1 MNTSPRLALILS
13 LLLVAVLAPASVG
26 AQSAGTDA
34 REDEDP
40 RVVQL
45 RGLSSFKEYPNSIQI
60 ARMLLAF
67 KNSDMG
73 QDAALRFYQ
82 DLAGNGLTMFDVI
95 QAKTHINNAGMGEH
109 FLGETFKEA
118 GSPVEMALLT
128 YRRQL
133 TVDGIRHVVEQFKGR
148 GGNNAI
154 YLAEIGKWAKQA
166 DRALTFAGDID
177 FSFVSNDTQLSWAMK
192 QAFDAYIEQ
201 RTKLTSTAFDSV
213 CTAHGRATPD
223 VYIGDHGKM
232 YGDDAMKDGGLKLI
246 DLVAGSI
253 AGESQPGKDIILH
266 MVLEQHAAR
275 HQGGL
280 PELKAHLEPGL
291 SMEMVRHFN
300 HDIVAPKL
308 FDPIDSILKAS
319 KYLDRSNTALKDI
332 PGAKPSPPELA
343 EFTREITK
351 AAQTSDW
358 SKIAQLLKTHFRDAT
373 RNDALEFE
381 VRTEGGRPVAE
392 LKANEKTVEAFFARC
407 NDAMWKNV
415 QAGFEFKLK
424 DLDAKILAADNKKL
438 TMQELNNLRGE
449 MKQLVEMLK
458 IELLAAEQ
466 SHLKVPD
473 AVVKL
478 NETLNAKVD
487 AFLKK
492 HGARSLTDA
501 EMKELEFIKEL
512 VKAKTPAMHAKAI
525 AFIVDRASKA
535 IDKTNNI
542 LDWVDDT
549 LLGDLRGQNPEFD
562 DFVDTTKKSRIE
574 GKLDS
579 AKLAVVN
586 TKAYKAV
593 QQANMT
599 LNDILNKTAARRGA
613 MKVMMGFN
621 LAQEIPAYFEAW
633 NREGYVGL
641 ASELFRRRV
650 PGGGVIDAYYQENY
664 FRMGVEFT
672 YVVFP
677 PLAIPEGLYGM
688 ASQSAGWAS
697 GKLDS
702 WRYDDMV
709 NELFKGAQ
717 FEKVGKNYEI
727 SSIAYRCYTYTDV
740 TLKTREDIL
749 GLPKKCPR
757 VYETILPQIQ
767 DHPMIRNLQDILK
780 QPSVSSGRSGAFP
793 YTYDTSGSRYG
804 KQLYDLYLK
813 KVDEVVLE
821 YFKGVVERLE
831 AAKKWASGTGYADII
846 RIERELG
853 CTKPLVSFTVGAL
866 GSDDILGDAQRF
878 QKIVADYNSLKE
890 ANKAVLE
897 LKNRWQFDRPEEET
911 RSLPP
916 GKDGNPATMAWG
928 KDYLPEC
935 EPASIAEKSALA
947 KADAGAFKS
956 ALAAAASDVEK
967 IVGGDYCRKAEHPD
981 LCVSQTYGPASR
993 AALCKA
999 YYSGRNRFIHK
1010 DCEDQ
1015 YAAALKDLE
1024 KLRSGIR
1031 IEEIVGP
1038 DKACVGR
1045 PMDLQVRLD
1054 RDCPDCQVAWSVPDY
1069 RTEEIVPRDQTNAGW
1084 TPKLAGRTVVRV
1096 SVRETADSDKALTKD
1111 RTVEV
1116 QPEDKCPSLRLVIR
1130 ADINEIEENEVLTLT
1145 TEPEAKGGGEP
1156 ISAYVWSEDGV
1167 VNTGARASTYAFSG
1181 VGKRGKEIKVGVRGR
1196 MAFGWTET
1204 ATITIKVKKD
1214 LTNELGV
1221 AILPAD
1227 KNALVP
1233 GEKATFAT
1241 QIRRRADSGLMRH
1254 QWTVKV
1260 NDRLVEPIENN
1271 RADTFTLP
1279 ELSLKEKDKVTLAVY
1294 VQDTE
1299 NDPKSKRFGQMIR
1312 EGQAER
1318 TLVVHPGGSLEVAL
1332 GDVPASIT
1340 DSEELKVCVEKPVP
1354 GAFEAQ
1360 NLYQYSW
1367 QTWVD
1372 NGWRVNQHGRCG
1384 SVPGQGKAG
1393 QTLKLRVKVSDAYGR
1408 TAERET
1414 PGVKVVETP
1423 AYHLGIVRT
1432 SQEPPVVGTPVSLQ
1446 AKPSDSLRAV
1456 GGLRVQWLQ
1465 DGAPLSEGE
1474 DLDFRAD
1481 QPGEYR
1487 LQAVATARQ
1496 GGQDKTLAQAAHV
1509 VTVREKET
1517 DKKDDPDGKDDAKPG
1532 AKVKRGA
1539 GGSVSGM
1546 FPGEPF
1552 NGMQI
1557 SYSASGCSFPNM
1569 KDHPGFGTYRRYEGR
1584 LGNGTMTVSGTARM
1598 GAGFGA
1604 DLVVSVTAGG
1614 KTAEHKAYIKSGSPG
1629 FNSESF
1635 NLSVPIPDDAT
1646 TGGFS
1651 IVMDGHYSMGG
1662 GWRGLG
1668 VTGTCFAD
1676 GPEGE
1681 APKGTE
1687 DLSVDLNDQKD
1698 PVPVGHKVELTA
1710 HTKGGRFPYEY
1721 AWTGVDGKD
1730 DKASF
1735 TSKKPGDFTVTVK
1748 VSDTDGGSASDTT
1761 QIKVAPLK
1769 FELVGVPTK
1778 PIYGS
1783 SAKLTARAVGPAP
1796 QGAKLRYLWQSSEKG
1811 VELSPTESENGET
1824 TVTFGRLSS
1833 VKLWAQVVDADTG
1846 TAMGETPQVATTV
1859 VAPAFSVRFTPP
1871 GGQGRIGQEVKAQIV
1886 ANPEVPAK
1894 LIDYRWLEPATSNR
1908 REATENASEIGFAP
1922 KDAKPVVL
1930 KALARV
1936 PFHGDELG
1944 TIEASYTG
1952 APYKVQV
1959 SVEERGPKPMTW
1971 DPAKGGLVP
1980 VPKGTYA
1987 ADEQVGLRAT
1997 LEGEPKPAEVR
2008 WRWTVNDGTTI
2019 GNPISQTPTVSRH
2032 ESGAITATVEALDR
2046 DGNVLGSGTT
2056 SLSVTVSAD
2065 AVGNAKAKA
2074 EAAKLVAQAKA
2085 AWARKDPGEALALI
2099 EKAQKL
2105 DPKDAE
2111 IGRLVN
2117 EYRDGKARFDRAAA
2131 LREEGGRLQGE
2142 KKLAEA
2148 LDRYKQAQALWPDPK
2163 LAEHIAKVEA
2173 ALAKER
2179 EVEAKTKALR
2189 EEAARLAQ
2197 AGKLDEAIAKVEE
2210 SIRVRA
2216 TPEAEQQLRDL
2227 KAARDR
2233 KKAEEAQ
2240 KKAEE
2245 AQKQAQAKALRDE
2258 GAALQAKGDL
2268 TGALAKFKAA
2278 QQLLPD
2284 PRLADHIAKIE
2295 AALKDR
2301 QALIDQA
2308 EALRRNPQSI
2318 GCGKGLGDAT
2328 ALADRLQKVDADK
2341 AAVLRKDVATVAMA
2355 AASSL
2360 VANQL
2365 DFAKGTACLEVAQ
2378 KLDPANAQIGQEL
2391 ERARQI
2397 QANWRELQALPPRM
2411 DAAAAAG
2418 RILEADQLRS
2428 RAMELAKG
2436 IEQVPP
2442 VRDLLASLV
2451 AKWDRA
2457 MAVYRAHR
2465 DSLTAELQAM
2475 LDGRRYQEL
2484 IARGEAEL
2492 TREWYPGDAQRIR
2505 EFQSHAREKMAYEAS
2520 QKAPPQSP
2528 AAPAATPGGTAPTA
2542 TTGQGTVPGKATG
2555 AGTSAGGGCGG
2566 LQRTDV
2572 TRRTWRFGRSNNTVV
2587 AESVRLTEAGRMEGY
2602 YHPNEHAWSLENGV
2616 LVFRNPGNEA
2626 ITRFTQCTTQDGR
2639 LVLRGPYA
2647 LDKSFEHILTE
2658 IGIDPAAAPSGGR
2671 TPDPAGGG
2679 PSTGTGVPTGIPT
2692 SVPPGSATPSTASGG
2707 GSQGG
2712 TGSIDIE
2719 ACVDGSDWLRIE
2731 GGRLVHE
2738 HRAFAQIGAHPGC
2751 PASHAVAGGGLLVNG
2766 QSVPLTQLPYPVGI
2780 ASLGRFELTQGRGGA
2795 TMDGAK
2801 GLLIDDDALGGP
2813 SVYVVRLFGGA
2824 TSAGPAATPPKP
2836 PVPKQVRTGNV
2847 GAVTNGPTAPTTFT
2861 FDGPVRLV
2869 WLQTYHWNGAR
2880 GATPGRIGLRHQDGT
2895 VFGPWP
2901 TRGLPGQGGVPNAYW
2916 RAEPGVVLKPGTYTV
2931 TDSDPATWATNAEAG
2946 NKGFADLEVVPVTDA
2961 AVAPSPDS
2969 IGAPAAT
2976 AAAPAT
2982 APAATPPASAAPAA
2996 ATVLTGRWEAS
3007 CDGNDDV
3014 YPVTMRQDGNRL
3026 RIVVEGQAEYQ
3037 GTFDGHRLK
3046 GTSADGLDGFDG
3058 TAVSASE
3065 LRLDW
3070 EGRTSADSSHVYH
3083 NSCTLRRKGPPPA
3096 EAATPPKP
3104 AAPAAPGPRTPPA
3117 TSTKAPAPA
3126 PATATAPKG
3135 GAVPCKRGGSN
3146 PFEEDICIEVDKM
3159 VPVAP
3164 R

>member
-1 MNTSPRLALILS
+1 MNATARLALVLSIL
-13 LLLVAVLAPASVG
+13 LFAVLVPAHVTG
-26 AQSAGTDA
+26 QSADTTT
-34 REDEDP
+34 REEEDP

-45 RGLSSFKEYPNSIQI
+45 RGLSSFKQYPNSIQI

-246 DLVAGSI
+246 DLVAGTI

-300 HDIVAPKL
+300 HDIVVPKL

-373 RNDALEFE
+373 GIDALEFE

-487 AFLKK
+487 AFLKT

-525 AFIVDRASKA
+525 AFIVDRAGKA

-641 ASELFRRRV
+641 ASELFRRRI
-650 PGGGVIDAYYQENY
+650 PGGGAIDAYYQENY

-727 SSIAYRCYTYTDV
+727 SSITYRCYTYTDV

-780 QPSVSSGRSGAFP
+780 QPSVSSGPSGAFP

-866 GSDDILGDAQRF
+866 GGDDILGDAQRF
-878 QKIVADYNSLKE
+878 QTIVADYDSLKE

-916 GKDGNPATMAWG
+916 GRDGNPVSVVWG

-935 EPASIAEKSALA
+935 EPTSIAEKSALA
-947 KADAGAFKS
+947 KADAGTFKS
-956 ALAAAASDVEK
+956 ALAAATSDVEK
-967 IVGGDYCRKAEHPD
+967 IVGADYCRKAEHPD
-981 LCVSQTYGPASR
+981 LCVSQIYGPASR

-999 YYSGRNRFIHK
+999 YYSIRNRFIHK

-1015 YAAALKDLE
+1015 YATALKDLE
-1024 KLRSGIR
+1024 KLRSGMR
-1031 IEEIVGP
+1031 VEEIVAP

-1045 PMDLQVRLD
+1045 PADLQVRLD
-1054 RDCPDCQVAWSVPDY
+1054 RPCPDCQVSWSVPDY

-1084 TPKLAGRTVVRV
+1084 TPKFAGRTVVRV

-1130 ADINEIEENEVLTLT
+1130 TDLSEIEENEVLTLT
-1145 TEPEAKGGGEP
+1145 AEPEAKSGGEP

-1167 VNTGARASTYAFSG
+1167 VNTSARTSTYAFSG
-1181 VGKRGKEIKVGVRGR
+1181 IGKRGKEIKVGVRGR
-1196 MAFGWTET
+1196 TALGWTET
-1204 ATITIKVKKD
+1204 AVVTIKVKKE
-1214 LTNELGV
+1214 LSNELGV

-1233 GEKATFAT
+1233 GEKASFAT

-1260 NDRLVEPIENN
+1260 NDRVVEPLENN
-1271 RADTFTLP
+1271 RAETFALP
-1279 ELSLKEKDKVTLAVY
+1279 ELNLKEKDKVTLIVY

-1299 NDPKSKRFGQMIR
+1299 NDPKSKRFGQMTR

-1318 TLVVHPGGSLEVAL
+1318 TLVVYPGGSLEVAL

-1340 DSEELKVCVEKPVP
+1340 DSEELKVCVEKPLP
-1354 GAFEAQ
+1354 GPFEAQ
-1360 NLYQYSW
+1360 NLYQYAW
-1367 QTWVD
+1367 QAWVD
-1372 NGWRVNQHGRCG
+1372 NGWRVNQAGRCG
-1384 SVPGQGKAG
+1384 NVPGQGKAG

-1446 AKPSDSLRAV
+1446 AKSSDGLRAV
-1456 GGLRVQWLQ
+1456 GGLRIQWLQ
-1465 DGAPLSEGE
+1465 EGAPLSEGE

-1487 LQAVATARQ
+1487 LKAVATARQ
-1496 GGQDKTLAQAAHV
+1496 GGQDKTLAQAEHV

-1517 DKKDDPDGKDDAKPG
+1517 DKTDDPDGKDDAKPG

-1651 IVMDGHYSMGG
+1651 IMMDGHYSMGG

-1698 PVPVGHKVELTA
+1698 PVPAGQKVELTA
-1710 HTKGGRFPYEY
+1710 RTKGGRFPYEY
-1721 AWTGVDGKD
+1721 AWTGVKGKD
-1730 DKASF
+1730 DKATF

-1748 VSDTDGGSASDTT
+1748 VSDTDGKSASDTT

-1769 FELVGVPTK
+1769 FELAGVPAK
-1778 PIYGS
+1778 PVYGS

-1796 QGAKLRYLWQSSEKG
+1796 QDAKFRYLWQASEQG
-1811 VELSPTESENGET
+1811 IELAPPESDSGET
-1824 TVTFGRLSS
+1824 TVTFGRPGN
-1833 VKLWAQVVDADTG
+1833 VKLWAQVVDAETG
-1846 TAMGETPQVATTV
+1846 TTIGETPQVATTV

-1871 GGQGRIGQEVKAQIV
+1871 AGQGRIGQEVKAQIF

-1908 REATENASEIGFAP
+1908 REATDNASEIGFVP

-1936 PFHGDELG
+1936 PSYGDELG
-1944 TIEASYTG
+1944 TVEASYTG

-1959 SVEERGPKPMTW
+1959 TVEERGPKPMTW

-1987 ADEQVGLRAT
+1987 AGEQVGLRAA

-2008 WRWTVNDGTTI
+2008 WRWTVNDGTTL
-2019 GNPISQTPTVSRH
+2019 GNPISQTPTVSRQ
-2032 ESGAITATVEALDR
+2032 EPGAISATVEALDR
-2046 DGNVLGSGTT
+2046 DGNVLGSGQA

-2074 EAAKLVAQAKA
+2074 EAAKLVAHAKA

-2099 EKAQKL
+2099 EKAQTL
-2105 DPKDAE
+2105 DPKDPE
-2111 IGRLVN
+2111 IGRLAK
-2117 EYRDGKARFDRAAA
+2117 EYRDGKARFDRATA
-2131 LREEGGRLQGE
+2131 LREEGGRLQNE

-2179 EVEAKTKALR
+2179 EVEAKAKALR
-2189 EEAARLAQ
+2189 EEATRLAQ

-2210 SIRVRA
+2210 SQRVRA

-2227 KAARDR
+2227 KATRDR
-2233 KKAEEAQ
+2233 KKAEET
-2240 KKAEE
+2240 
-2245 AQKQAQAKALRDE
+2245 QKQARAKALRDE

-2268 TGALAKFKAA
+2268 AGALAKFKEA

-2284 PRLADHIAKIE
+2284 PKLADHIAKVE
-2295 AALKDR
+2295 AALKER
-2301 QALIDQA
+2301 QTLIDQT
-2308 EALRRNPQSI
+2308 EALRRNPQAI

-2328 ALADRLQKVDADK
+2328 ALADRLQKVDAGK
-2341 AAVLRKDVATVAMA
+2341 AAVLRKDIATVAMA
-2355 AASSL
+2355 TASGL
-2360 VANQL
+2360 VGNQL
-2365 DFAKGTACLEVAQ
+2365 DFAKGIPCLEVAQ

-2397 QANWRELQALPPRM
+2397 QAGWRELQALPPRM

-2418 RILEADQLRS
+2418 RILEADQIRS
-2428 RAMELAKG
+2428 RAAELARG
-2436 IEQVPP
+2436 IDQVPP

-2465 DSLTAELQAM
+2465 DSLMAELQAM

-2484 IARGEAEL
+2484 IARGDAEL
-2492 TREWYPGDAQRIR
+2492 AREWYPGDAQQIR
-2505 EFQSHAREKMAYEAS
+2505 DFQSHAREKMAYEAG
-2520 QKAPPQSP
+2520 QKTTPQVGAPATPKAPPAPATP
-2528 AAPAATPGGTAPTA
+2528 AAMPPPA
-2542 TTGQGTVPGKATG
+2542 TTGQGAVPGSGAT
-2555 AGTSAGGGCGG
+2555 
-2566 LQRTDV
+2566 
-2572 TRRTWRFGRSNNTVV
+2572 
-2587 AESVRLTEAGRMEGY
+2587 
-2602 YHPNEHAWSLENGV
+2602 
-2616 LVFRNPGNEA
+2616 
-2626 ITRFTQCTTQDGR
+2626 
-2639 LVLRGPYA
+2639 
-2647 LDKSFEHILTE
+2647 
-2658 IGIDPAAAPSGGR
+2658 AAKPS
-2671 TPDPAGGG
+2671 
-2679 PSTGTGVPTGIPT
+2679 I
-2692 SVPPGSATPSTASGG
+2692 AS

-2712 TGSIDIE
+2712 AGSIRIE
-2719 ACVDGSDWLRIE
+2719 ACIDGSDWLRIE
-2731 GGRLVHE
+2731 NGRLVHE
-2738 HRAFAQIGAHPGC
+2738 HRGFAQIGAHPDC
-2751 PASHAVAGGGLLVNG
+2751 PASHAVGGGGVLVNG
-2766 QSVPLTQLPYPVGI
+2766 QRVSLGQLPYGVGI
-2780 ASLGRFELTQGRGGA
+2780 ASLGGFELEQGRGSA
-2795 TMDGAK
+2795 KLDGSK
-2801 GLLIDDDALGGP
+2801 GLLLDDDGASGP
-2813 SVYVVRLFGGA
+2813 SVYVVRLYGGA
-2824 TSAGPAATPPKP
+2824 TATTPAATPPKP
-2836 PVPKQVRTGNV
+2836 PAPKQVRTGNV
-2847 GAVTNGPTAPTTFT
+2847 GGVTNGPTAPTTFT
-2861 FDGPVRLV
+2861 FDGPVRLL

-2916 RAEPGVVLKPGTYTV
+2916 RADPGVVLKPGTYTV
-2931 TDSDPATWATNAEAG
+2931 TDSNPSTWATNAEAG
-2946 NKGFADLEVVPVTDA
+2946 NRGFADLEVVPVSDA
-2961 AVAPSPDS
+2961 D
-2969 IGAPAAT
+2969 APAASQSV
-2976 AAAPAT
+2976 
-2982 APAATPPASAAPAA
+2982 PAATVTATPTTPGTAATPAAP
-2996 ATVLTGRWEAS
+2996 TVLTGRWQAS
-3007 CDGNDDV
+3007 CDGNDEV

-3026 RIVVEGQAEYQ
+3026 QVVVEGQAQYQ

-3046 GTSADGLDGFDG
+3046 GTSADELDSFDG
-3058 TAVSASE
+3058 TAVSPTE

-3070 EGRTSADSSHVYH
+3070 EGRTSADSPVYH
-3083 NSCTLRRKGPPPA
+3083 NACTLRRDGPPPVA
-3096 EAATPPKP
+3096 ATTPASAPPKTAPVAPPAASTGPPATLATPPP
-3104 AAPAAPGPRTPPA
+3104 
-3117 TSTKAPAPA
+3117 KAS
-3126 PATATAPKG
+3126 ATAPKG
-3135 GAVPCKRGGSN
+3135 GTVPCKRDGRN
-3146 PFEEDICIEVDKM
+3146 PFEEDLCIEVDKA
-3159 VPVAP
+3159 VPTAP